1 MTTVAERIGDRTVGD
16 ALRARAGAAA
26 LALPVFAATI
36 ALSAFLLFTVE
47 PLVGRLT
54 LPTFGGTPA
63 VWATVLFFF
72 QTVLLAGYA
81 YGHVSATWLGPRR
94 GAIVHVVL
102 ALAAVAALAVAPVRI
117 GDLRDVGLP
126 AVVNLVWILLVT
138 IGAPALLITAT
149 TPLLSSW
156 LAAIRAADGEPAD
169 TYWLYALS
177 NAGSFAALLAYPFLI
192 EPALGLA
199 AQRTLWAGGIVI
211 LIACLAACAALVLRR
226 VRATPRAT
234 PRSTATATPAAPVR
248 DEAAT
253 AERIDWRR
261 RGRWLLLAAIPS
273 GLLSAVTNFITTDLI
288 SAPLLWVVPLAI
300 YLLTFVIAFSAHG
313 RRLLPGA
320 EWLAP
325 AAITLLW
332 VPFGSAGGWPIG
344 PLIVLEFVG
353 LGIVATC
360 LHGRLAADRPSPAHL
375 TEFYLV
381 MSAGGVLASSL
392 VAVVAP
398 IAFKGVWEYPLLL
411 VLALGALA
419 LRLGGSNAGEAAGDS
434 AAAAPP
440 SSAVRRQ
447 FDLSPFF
454 AGAPRRLAPY
464 AVVAVALTVGLAES
478 HSIGLEA
485 GVRWLLVGG
494 LILLVGGQPRF
505 LFVTTALVLGIAVFV
520 LSPAAIFQDRSF
532 FGVTAVLRPP
542 GSPFTVLMNGTT
554 VHGIQS
560 TDPALRGT
568 PGSYYTPNGPLGDA
582 FRIIRSR
589 ATAHD
594 GGATGDGRSIGVV
607 GLGSGTVAAWM
618 RAGDRLTFYEID
630 PLVIRVAEDPAYFT
644 WLADAAIRPD
654 IVVGDARLSLEPV
667 AAGSYDLLVLD
678 AFSSDAVPAHLLTA
692 EAIADDARVLRP
704 DGMLAF
710 HVSNRYYDLAPAVA
724 SAARQAGLTV
734 LQRIY
739 TPTEADARLGATISH
754 WLIATREPDD
764 VPGLLA
770 AGWEPIR
777 EGVAPLTDDH
787 PDLLRLLRAGL
798 W

>member
-1 MTTVAERIGDRTVGD
+1 MMTVVERIGGRTVGG
-16 ALRARAGAAA
+16 ALRARAGASA
-26 LALPVFAATI
+26 LVLPIFAATI

-72 QTVLLAGYA
+72 QTVLLVGYA
-81 YGHVSATWLGPRR
+81 YGHVSATYLGARR
-94 GAIVHVVL
+94 GAVVHIAL
-102 ALAAVAALAVAPVRI
+102 ALGAVVALALAPVRI

-156 LAAIRAADGEPAD
+156 LAAIRSTDGETAD
-169 TYWLYALS
+169 PYWLYALS

-192 EPALGLA
+192 EPAFGLA
-199 AQRTLWAGGIVI
+199 AQRTLWAAGVVV
-211 LIACLAACAALVLRR
+211 LIGCLAGCAALVIRR
-226 VRATPRAT
+226 VGPTRPPATRPSEPAEGL
-234 PRSTATATPAAPVR
+234 AAP
-248 DEAAT
+248 T
-253 AERIDWRR
+253 AGEIVPVERIDWGRR
-261 RGRWLLLAAIPS
+261 ARWLLLAAVPS

-300 YLLTFVIAFSAHG
+300 YLLTFVVAFSARG
-313 RRLLPGA
+313 RRILPGA

-332 VPFGSAGGWPIG
+332 IPFGSAGGWPIG
-344 PLIVLEFVG
+344 PLLLLEFVG

-381 MSAGGVLASSL
+381 LSAGGVLASSL

-398 IAFKGVWEYPLLL
+398 IVFKGVWEYPLLL
-411 VLALGALA
+411 VMALGALA
-419 LRLGGSNAGEAAGDS
+419 LG
-434 AAAAPP
+434 
-440 SSAVRRQ
+440 RRSPDPGPHRR

-454 AGAPRRLAPY
+454 AGAPRRVAPY
-464 AVVAVALTVGLAES
+464 VIVGVALTLGLAAS
-478 HSIGLEA
+478 GSIGLEA

-494 LILLVGGQPRF
+494 LILVVGGQPRF
-505 LFVTTALVLGIAVFV
+505 LLVTTALVLALAVFV

-542 GSPFTVLMNGTT
+542 GSPITVLMNGTT
-554 VHGIQS
+554 VHGVQS
-560 TDPALRGT
+560 TDPALRRV
-568 PGSYYTPNGPLGDA
+568 PGSYYTPNGPLGDV
-582 FRIIRSR
+582 FRIVRSR
-589 ATAHD
+589 TTA
-594 GGATGDGRSIGVV
+594 GDGRSIGVV
-607 GLGSGTVAAWM
+607 GLGSGTVAAWT
-618 RAGDRLTFYEID
+618 RPGDSLTFYEID
-630 PLVIRVAEDPAYFT
+630 PLVIRVAEDPTYFT
-644 WLADAAIRPD
+644 WLEDAAVRPA
-654 IVVGDARLSLEPV
+654 IVLGDARLSLEPV
-667 AAGSYDLLVLD
+667 AAGTYDLLVLD
-678 AFSSDAVPAHLLTA
+678 AFSSDAVPAHLLTV
-692 EAIADDARVLRP
+692 EAIADDARVLRS
-704 DGMLAF
+704 GGVLAI

-739 TPTEADARLGATISH
+739 TPTEADAKHGATLSH
-754 WLIATREPDD
+754 WLVATGEPAD
-764 VPGLLA
+764 VPGLVA
-770 AGWEPIR
+770 AGWEPVR

>member
-26 LALPVFAATI
+26 LALPVFATTI

-126 AVVNLVWILLVT
+126 AVVNLVWILLLTV
-138 IGAPALLITAT
+138 GAPALLITAT

-192 EPALGLA
+192 EPTLGLS
-199 AQRTLWAGGIVI
+199 AQRTLWAVGVVA
-211 LIACLAACAALVLRR
+211 LVACLAGCAALVLRR
-226 VRATPRAT
+226 VHATPRAIE
-234 PRSTATATPAAPVR
+234 RSTAIAGSPTSTLR
-248 DEAAT
+248 DEAVP

-261 RGRWLLLAAIPS
+261 RARWLLLAAIPS

-300 YLLTFVIAFSAHG
+300 YLLTFVIAFSARG

-392 VAVVAP
+392 VAVAAP

-419 LRLGGSNAGEAAGDS
+419 LGRGGTGPVDA
-434 AAAAPP
+434 
-440 SSAVRRQ
+440 SSPAVRRR

-464 AVVAVALTVGLAES
+464 AVVAVALTFGLAES

-560 TDPALRGT
+560 TDPALRGI

-582 FRIIRSR
+582 FRIIRGR
-589 ATAHD
+589 AAGRD
-594 GGATGDGRSIGVV
+594 GAAMGDGRSVGVV

-618 RAGDRLTFYEID
+618 RPGDRLTFYEID

-644 WLADAAIRPD
+644 WLADAATRPD

-667 AAGSYDLLVLD
+667 ASGSYDLLVLD

-734 LQRIY
+734 LQRVY

-777 EGVAPLTDDH
+777 DGVAPLTDDH

>member
-1 MTTVAERIGDRTVGD
+1 M
-16 ALRARAGAAA
+16 
-26 LALPVFAATI
+26 
-36 ALSAFLLFTVE
+36 
-47 PLVGRLT
+47 
-54 LPTFGGTPA
+54 
-63 VWATVLFFF
+63 
-72 QTVLLAGYA
+72 
-81 YGHVSATWLGPRR
+81 
-94 GAIVHVVL
+94 
-102 ALAAVAALAVAPVRI
+102 
-117 GDLRDVGLP
+117 
-126 AVVNLVWILLVT
+126 
-138 IGAPALLITAT
+138 
-149 TPLLSSW
+149 
-156 LAAIRAADGEPAD
+156 
-169 TYWLYALS
+169 
-177 NAGSFAALLAYPFLI
+177 
-192 EPALGLA
+192 
-199 AQRTLWAGGIVI
+199 
-211 LIACLAACAALVLRR
+211 
-226 VRATPRAT
+226 
-234 PRSTATATPAAPVR
+234 
-248 DEAAT
+248 
-253 AERIDWRR
+253 
-261 RGRWLLLAAIPS
+261 
-273 GLLSAVTNFITTDLI
+273 
-288 SAPLLWVVPLAI
+288 
-300 YLLTFVIAFSAHG
+300 
-313 RRLLPGA
+313 
-320 EWLAP
+320 
-325 AAITLLW
+325 
-332 VPFGSAGGWPIG
+332 
-344 PLIVLEFVG
+344 
-353 LGIVATC
+353 
-360 LHGRLAADRPSPAHL
+360 
-375 TEFYLV
+375 
-381 MSAGGVLASSL
+381 
-392 VAVVAP
+392 
-398 IAFKGVWEYPLLL
+398 
-411 VLALGALA
+411 
-419 LRLGGSNAGEAAGDS
+419 
-434 AAAAPP
+434 
-440 SSAVRRQ
+440 
-447 FDLSPFF
+447 
-454 AGAPRRLAPY
+454 
-464 AVVAVALTVGLAES
+464 
-478 HSIGLEA
+478 
-485 GVRWLLVGG
+485 RWLLVGG